1 MQRPHLTENAKQI
14 ALRSYS
20 MWANYLG
27 IAALITP
34 ELIYWIWQIDTNP
47 RIWWILGMVL
57 IVAGIVGRVVSQGIA
72 R

>member
-1 MQRPHLTENAKQI
+1 MKMIPDAKTV
-14 ALRSYS
+14 ALKSYS
-20 MWANYLG
+20 MWANYCG
-27 IAALITP
+27 IAVGVWP

-57 IVAGIVGRVVSQGIA
+57 IIAGIAGRIISQGIA

>member
-1 MQRPHLTENAKQI
+1 MQRPHLIENAKQI

-27 IAALITP
+27 IVAILAP
-34 ELIYWIWQIDTNP
+34 DAIYLATERDTNP
-47 RIWWILGMVL
+47 HMWLFIGLGL